1 MRVGFFDKEKCKRCP
16 GQKLVRESP
25 DNIEKISM
33 LLTEAFSEISFR
45 VYIRSYDA
53 SKESLLPTLLEQAF
67 NNFWQEEKTVIE
79 LNQVSAKILDGFDV
93 KTTIIS
99 QEFNQELP
107 PLAEEE
113 ERIAQIA
120 EEACP

>member
-1 MRVGFFDKEKCKRCP
+1 
-16 GQKLVRESP
+16 
-25 DNIEKISM
+25 M